1 MMKDKLTRVRTQ
13 LILDEP
19 FFGQLALRLP
29 LVEDNSI
36 PTAAVDGRNIFYN
49 RDFIAGKSDAETKTI
64 LAHEVM
70 HCVFD
75 HVTRRGDRNPRKW
88 NKAGDYVINL
98 VLKNTGFVPVANWLF
113 DTKYAD
119 MTADEVYSL
128 LPGDGGGKGGTPGSS
143 GEPMDDCRDADPDV
157 SHEVATDWKIATVQA
172 ANQAR
177 AEGRLPSAMA
187 RFVDELTTPK
197 LDWRAMLRRF
207 ITDVSKDDYS
217 WLRPN
222 RHFLTQGFFLPSL
235 YSESMGEVVVVIDTS
250 GSIDGPTL
258 SAFGAEIKAIVDN
271 CRPSATHVIY
281 CDSAVNHVDK
291 FTPDEELKFDAHGG
305 GGTDF
310 RPPFKY
316 VEDNNIRPTCLVYL
330 TDLYGPVG
338 DEPEYPTMWVCTT
351 NKEAP
356 WGQTI
361 PIDLA

>member
-1 MMKDKLTRVRTQ
+1 MKDKLTRVRTQ

-29 LVEDNSI
+29 LIEDNSI

-49 RDFIAGKSDAETKTI
+49 RDFIADKSDNETKTI

-75 HVTRRGDRNPRKW
+75 HITRRGERNPRKW

-98 VLKNTGFVPVANWLF
+98 VLKNTGFVPVANWLY

-119 MTADEVYSL
+119 MTADEVYGL
-128 LPGDGGGKGGTPGSS
+128 LPDEKGFVGLGD
-143 GEPMDDCRDADPDV
+143 PMDECRDADPDV

-177 AEGRLPSAMA
+177 AEGRLPAALA
-187 RFVDELTTPK
+187 RFVEELTTPR

-207 ITDVSKDDYS
+207 ITEASKNDYS

-235 YSESMGEVVVVIDTS
+235 HSESMGEVVVVIDTS

-258 SAFGAEIKAIVDN
+258 NAFGAEIKAIVDN
-271 CRPSATHVIY
+271 CRPSTTHVIY
-281 CDSAVNHVDK
+281 
-291 FTPDEELKFDAHGG
+291 
-305 GGTDF
+305 
-310 RPPFKY
+310 
-316 VEDNNIRPTCLVYL
+316 
-330 TDLYGPVG
+330 
-338 DEPEYPTMWVCTT
+338 
-351 NKEAP
+351 
-356 WGQTI
+356 
-361 PIDLA
+361 